1 MQLAMA
7 IAAAAGKGALLGAVA
22 LLMVA
27 GGFVRAAPSVA
38 PGPVTSGAVDAAAV
52 PPNQMAGPSTPQY
65 FGNWAVGCDNIRR
78 CEAVSLHADDAAQT
92 DPTATDAMVVELQV
106 VREGGPAGSLEIY
119 ARSVDALPGRMRL
132 VADGR
137 EIARLDARDR
147 PEPGIGGAT
156 ALVAARTMAEAVTI
170 ELLDRKKRRL
180 AVVSTAGLADSLRF
194 MDTRQGRAGTL
205 TAIVAR
211 GEQPATAVPP
221 VPVVPRIRQ
230 VPSPDADS
238 VEPLAASEIQA
249 ARSIAR
255 CDVSLAASQVKEL
268 YPLDHVTSL
277 VLLPCEAGAY
287 NLSVVPLLAKGRAGA
302 RTMSIAGFD
311 HPPGFTG
318 EPGKP
323 PLVVNPL
330 WDARRGVLSS
340 LAKGRGAGDCGA
352 SEAYVWDGAMF
363 RLVESRAMHVC
374 RGASEWI
381 RLWTATPDRAQDG
394 ARAGA

>member
-7 IAAAAGKGALLGAVA
+7 IAAAAGKGVLWGAVA
-22 LLMVA
+22 LLTVV
-27 GGFVRAAPSVA
+27 GGLLRAAPSVTPA
-38 PGPVTSGAVDAAAV
+38 AGAVDTAARSDQA
-52 PPNQMAGPSTPQY
+52 ARPSTPQY
-65 FGNWAVGCDNIRR
+65 FKSWAVGCDNVLR
-78 CEAVSLHADDAAQT
+78 CEAVSLLAEDSGQGESGSSGT
-92 DPTATDAMVVELQV
+92 ISVELQI
-106 VREGGPAGSLEIY
+106 VREGGPAGPLEIH
-119 ARSVDALPGRMRL
+119 ARSVDPLPDRMRL

-137 EIARLDARDR
+137 EIARLDSRNR
-147 PEPGIGGAT
+147 PEPGTDGAQ
-156 ALVAARTMAEAVTI
+156 ALAAARTMANAVTI

-180 AVVSTAGLADSLRF
+180 AVISTEGLADSLRF
-194 MDTRQGRAGTL
+194 MDARQGRAGSV
-205 TAIVAR
+205 TALVAR
-211 GEQPATAVPP
+211 GNQPASAVTP
-221 VPVVPRIRQ
+221 VPAVPRIRQ

-238 VEPLAASEIQA
+238 VQALALSEVQA
-249 ARSIAR
+249 ARAIAR
-255 CDVSLAASQVKEL
+255 CDASLAATEVKEL
-268 YPLDHVTSL
+268 YPLDAATSL

-287 NLSVVPLLAKGRAGA
+287 NLSVVPLLAKGVAGA
-302 RTMSIAGFD
+302 RTMSIARFD

-340 LAKGRGAGDCGA
+340 LAKGRGVGDCGA

-381 RLWTATPDRAQDG
+381 RLWTATPDRAEVA

>member
-1 MQLAMA
+1 MQRIMA
-7 IAAAAGKGALLGAVA
+7 IAAVTGKGALWGAVA
-22 LLMVA
+22 LLAVA
-27 GGFVRAAPSVA
+27 GGLLRAAPSAA
-38 PGPVTSGAVDAAAV
+38 PAASAMGSAA
-52 PPNQMAGPSTPQY
+52 PAADQTARPSTPQY
-65 FGNWAVGCDNIRR
+65 SKSWAVGCDNVLR
-78 CEAVSLHADDAAQT
+78 CEAVSLHAEESVEAESEASG
-92 DPTATDAMVVELQV
+92 MSLVELQL
-106 VREGGPAGSLEIY
+106 VREGGPAGPFSIH
-119 ARSVDALPGRMRL
+119 ARSVDALPDRMRL

-137 EIARLDARDR
+137 EIARLDGRDR
-147 PEPGIGGAT
+147 PEPAVDGAQ
-156 ALVAARTMAEAVTI
+156 ALVAVRMMASAVTI

-180 AVVSTAGLADSLRF
+180 AVIPTEGLADSLRF
-194 MDTRQGRAGTL
+194 MDARQGRAGTV
-205 TAIVAR
+205 TALVLR
-211 GEQPATAVPP
+211 GDQPASIVPQ
-221 VPVVPRIRQ
+221 VPAVPRIRQ

-238 VEPLAASEIQA
+238 VQALAPSEVQA
-249 ARSIAR
+249 ARAIAR
-255 CDVSLAASQVKEL
+255 CDASLAATAVKEL
-268 YPLDHVTSL
+268 YPLDSATSL

-287 NLSVVPLLAKGRAGA
+287 NLSVVPLLAKGKAGV

-340 LAKGRGAGDCGA
+340 LAKGRGVGDCGA

-381 RLWTATPDRAQDG
+381 RLWTATPDRAEV
-394 ARAGA
+394 AVRAGA